1 MVGSTKLSV
10 GDEVRLQDNEVFFIA
25 KHELRWKSADAFQA
39 EQKEQADAADA
50 TFTLDV
56 SQKSTSNVA
65 FRLTSFFN
73 FVCRERKKRVRS
85 S

>member
-56 SQKSTSNVA
+56 SHQQQMSTVE
-65 FRLTSFFN
+65 FRLTSFFFN
-73 FVCRERKKRVRS
+73 FL
-85 S
+85 

>member
-10 GDEVRLQDNEVFFIA
+10 GDEVRLEDNEVFFIA

-56 SQKSTSNVA
+56 SHRQQMSTVE

-73 FVCRERKKRVRS
+73 LCVGKGRKE
-85 S
+85 